1 MLEPAQAL
9 RFNPEQGVVV
19 RTPPGSGYGN
29 WVGGKVSYDSG
40 SGLFALFYRER
51 RPLEKGRAG
60 ECAVALSED
69 GVVFVDAW
77 RATKDEFAANSIE
90 AGHCLRQG
98 DEWRL
103 YVSYEMAGTSTWR
116 IDLIA
121 GAHPEHFDA
130 QARRTVL
137 WPGDYGLTWIKD
149 PFVMA
154 RDGAWWLYAAV
165 PPRTGPSVSG
175 NTVTAGPLDATVL
188 AVSEDGRYFPEIE
201 YVFEAPTD
209 DSWHGRRARIN
220 SVIPWNS
227 GFLAF
232 FDGGRTFYDNYEEKA
247 GLAQSPDGRIFTR
260 LDTGGPWVSS
270 PHGAVR
276 YICGVPVGK
285 EIFLYYEYTRADG
298 SHDLRM
304 SRVRP
309 VLG

>member
-69 GVVFVDAW
+69 GVVFIDAW

-90 AGHCLRQG
+90 EGHCVRQG

-165 PPRTGPSVSG
+165 PSRTGPSVSG

-201 YVFEAPTD
+201 YVFEATTD

-232 FDGGRTFYDNYEEKA
+232 FDGGALSMTTTKRRPV
-247 GLAQSPDGRIFTR
+247 SPSRP
-260 LDTGGPWVSS
+260 TGGSS
-270 PHGAVR
+270 PVSTPGAPGFPRHTVR
-276 YICGVPVGK
+276 FATSAGCLWGRRSSFITS
-285 EIFLYYEYTRADG
+285 TRG
-298 SHDLRM
+298 RMDLM
-304 SRVRP
+304 T
-309 VLG
+309 